1 MKAYNAYDN
10 FLAVMDKAAN
20 TLGLDENDYVA
31 LRYPERE
38 LKVSCPVKM
47 DDGSIKVFE
56 GYRVQ
61 HSSVRGPC
69 KGGIRYHE
77 EVDDNEVKALAAW
90 MSFKCAVANI
100 PYGGAKGGIKV
111 NPQELSLGELERL
124 TRRFT
129 SMIAPII
136 GPERDIPAPDVNT
149 NAQIMGWIMD
159 TYSVQKGFASPGVVT
174 GKPLE
179 IGGSKGRAEAT
190 GRGVMFAT
198 VMLLEKLDIDVKNCK
213 IAVQG
218 MGNVGS
224 IAAKLLY
231 DKGAKIVAV
240 SDVSGGVYDEN
251 GLPFDEIYAHVS
263 QRKLLSDYKNDSIKR
278 ISNKELL
285 TCDCDVLVPAALQNQ
300 ITVENA
306 ADIKAKYIIEGANG
320 PVSVDADEILE
331 KNGVIVVP
339 DILANSGGVVV
350 SYFEWVQNL
359 QSFYWEEDHV
369 NELLKNNITSSFN
382 EVWELSKE
390 YKTSMR
396 LAAYMVA
403 LKRIVAVRN
412 IRGIYP

>member
-10 FLAVMDKAAN
+10 FLAVMDKAAT
-20 TLGLDENDYVA
+20 TLGLDENDYIT

-231 DKGAKIVAV
+231 DRGAKIVAV

-263 QRKLLSDYKNDSIKR
+263 QRKLLSDYKNDNLKR

-300 ITVENA
+300 ITTENA

-412 IRGIYP
+412 IRGICP

>member
-1 MKAYNAYDN
+1 MKAYNAHDN
-10 FLAVMDKAAN
+10 FLAVMDKAAT

-190 GRGVMFAT
+190 GRGVMFVT
-198 VMLLEKLDIDVKNCK
+198 VMLLEKLGIDMKSCK

-231 DKGAKIVAV
+231 DRGAKIVAV

-263 QRKLLSDYKNDSIKR
+263 QRKLLSDYKNDTIKR

-300 ITVENA
+300 ITTENA

-331 KNGVIVVP
+331 KNGVIIVP

-412 IRGIYP
+412 IRGICP

>member
-10 FLAVMDKAAN
+10 FLAVMDKAAT
-20 TLGLDENDYVA
+20 TLGLDENDYVT

-47 DDGSIKVFE
+47 EDGCIKVFE

-129 SMIAPII
+129 SMIYPII

-231 DKGAKIVAV
+231 DRGAKIVAV
-240 SDVSGGVYDEN
+240 SDVSGGVYDDN

-263 QRKLLSDYKNDSIKR
+263 QRKLLSDYKDDNLKR

-300 ITVENA
+300 ITTENA

-359 QSFYWEEDHV
+359 QCFYWEEDHV

-412 IRGIYP
+412 IRGICP